1 MKRALFWA
9 PAFLAVLLLCGNQA
23 VSTSVLRNGPAIA
36 PQALPAPAGAS
47 GHPPSAAA
55 RLEYGRLPMIFMAN
69 RGQLDPRVLY
79 YVPGKEKSLYFTSE
93 GLTLTLNGASER
105 WAVKL
110 DFVGANPAVRPE
122 GVEETDAVVSY
133 FKGQP
138 DEWKTGLP
146 TYSKVVYRDL
156 WPGIDLVYAGADGRL
171 KYEFIVSPGSDPSW
185 IRLAYSGADRVVVND
200 EGRLEVTTPAGSFT
214 DGRPVAIQEA
224 GGGRKSVEV
233 AYVLEDPA
241 TFGRITG
248 LSAAAQTADLDGR
261 AALSVFSNVG
271 DSGQEPGNY
280 VYGFEV
286 GPYDRSLP
294 FVIDPAVLI
303 YCGYLGGAG
312 IDQAFGIAVDTTGNA
327 YITGTTYSLETSF
340 PETAGPD
347 LTFNGGQT
355 DAFVAK
361 VNAAGTALVYCG
373 YIGGSSNDS
382 AYGIAVDG
390 TGAAYVAGY
399 TASFESSF
407 PVTVGPDLVYNSSN
421 DAFVA
426 KINSSGTALVY
437 CGYIGGS
444 SSETA
449 SGIAVNSSGNAIV
462 VGYTQSTAGTF
473 PEVGGPDLSHN
484 GDIDAFIAKVNASG
498 SALSYCGYIGGDG
511 YDTGRGVAVD
521 GSGAAYITGTAA
533 STQTTFPETG
543 GPDLTHNG
551 GYDAFVAKVNSSG
564 TLVYCGYV
572 GGSDNDE
579 GRSIAVDASGSAYL
593 TGNTLS
599 TETTFPETMGPDL
612 THNGGQDA
620 FIAKVN
626 SAGTALAYCGFLG
639 GWNYEYGNG
648 IAVDGSG
655 SVYLAGQ
662 VSSSQADFPVTVG
675 PDLTYGGVVD
685 GFVAKLNPA
694 GTKYVYCGYLGG
706 SASDKGNAIALDSA
720 GNAYI
725 AGETQST
732 EADFPVKAGPD
743 LTQNGDNDAF
753 IARVSYW
760 DIWHPTHAVGDFDG
774 DGADEAALDFGAS
787 GAWLYDDGSWKQL
800 TPYNP
805 EGLVAA
811 NIDGDRSDEL
821 LGDMGYLGLYSWDND
836 AWSPLSGANI
846 DGLAAGDID
855 GDGVGEVAG
864 DFGPGGLW
872 IYDDGVWKQASG
884 VNADY
889 VAAASL
895 AAFGDEEFVVDFG
908 AVGLWRRTTV
918 WTQLSGVNADYV
930 TFGRVSTAGTQQL
943 FGDFAATGL
952 WQWTGGVWTQLSGV
966 DADYMIASDVD
977 GSGGEELFVDFG
989 TTGLWR
995 WDGAAWAQLSN
1006 INADFMIGTDL
1017 NNDGE
1022 VEVIGDFGTLGIWLW
1037 GGAGWTQLSAVNPE
1051 NMMAGDFDGDTQ
1063 AEIMADFGTL
1073 GVYLWDSGVW
1083 SQVSAN
1089 NPE

>member
-1 MKRALFWA
+1 MPL
-9 PAFLAVLLLCGNQA
+9 
-23 VSTSVLRNGPAIA
+23 
-36 PQALPAPAGAS
+36 
-47 GHPPSAAA
+47 
-55 RLEYGRLPMIFMAN
+55 
-69 RGQLDPRVLY
+69 
-79 YVPGKEKSLYFTSE
+79 
-93 GLTLTLNGASER
+93 
-105 WAVKL
+105 
-110 DFVGANPAVRPE
+110 
-122 GVEETDAVVSY
+122 
-133 FKGQP
+133 
-138 DEWKTGLP
+138 
-146 TYSKVVYRDL
+146 
-156 WPGIDLVYAGADGRL
+156 
-171 KYEFIVSPGSDPSW
+171 
-185 IRLAYSGADRVVVND
+185 
-200 EGRLEVTTPAGSFT
+200 
-214 DGRPVAIQEA
+214 
-224 GGGRKSVEV
+224 
-233 AYVLEDPA
+233 
-241 TFGRITG
+241 
-248 LSAAAQTADLDGR
+248 
-261 AALSVFSNVG
+261 
-271 DSGQEPGNY
+271 
-280 VYGFEV
+280 
-286 GPYDRSLP
+286 
-294 FVIDPAVLI
+294 VIDPAVLI

-312 IDQAFGIAVDTTGNA
+312 IDQAFGIAVDITGNA

-340 PETAGPD
+340 PDTAGPD

-444 SSETA
+444 SSDTA
-449 SGIAVNSSGNAIV
+449 SGIAVNASGNAYVI
-462 VGYTQSTAGTF
+462 GDTQSTA
-473 PEVGGPDLSHN
+473 
-484 GDIDAFIAKVNASG
+484 
-498 SALSYCGYIGGDG
+498 
-511 YDTGRGVAVD
+511 
-521 GSGAAYITGTAA
+521 
-533 STQTTFPETG
+533 TTFPETG
-543 GPDLTHNG
+543 GPDLRTTAATTPSSPRSTPRDRRFLTADISEAKTTILRRAVAVDGSGNAYITGYAASTEGTFPDAVGPDLTFNG
-551 GYDAFVAKVNSSG
+551 GQDAFVAKVNSSG
-564 TLVYCGYV
+564 TALVYCGYV
-572 GGSDNDE
+572 GGSAEDK
-579 GRSIAVDASGSAYL
+579 GMSIAVDASGNAYL

-599 TETTFPETMGPDL
+599 TEASFPETAGPDL

-620 FIAKVN
+620 FVAKVN
-626 SAGTALAYCGFLG
+626 ASGTALVYCGYLG
-639 GWNYEYGNG
+639 GWNYEYGYG
-648 IAVDGSG
+648 IAVDAAGFA
-655 SVYLAGQ
+655 YLAGS
-662 VSSSQADFPVTVG
+662 VTTGQAEFPVTVG

-685 GFVAKLNPA
+685 GFVAKLDPS

-706 SASDKGNAIALDSA
+706 SASDISYAIAIDGA
-720 GNAYI
+720 GNVYI
-725 AGETQST
+725 AGQTESTQ
-732 EADFPVKAGPD
+732 ADFPVVAGPD
-743 LTQNGDNDAF
+743 LTANGDKDAF

-774 DGADEAALDFGAS
+774 DGADEAALDFGAI
-787 GAWLYDDGSWKQL
+787 GAWLYDDGSWKLL

-805 EGLVAA
+805 ESLAAA

-846 DGLAAGDID
+846 DGLAAGDND
-855 GDGVGEVAG
+855 GDGADEIAG

-895 AAFGDEEFVVDFG
+895 AAFGDEEFVADFG
-908 AVGLWRRTTV
+908 AVGLWRRTTG

-952 WQWTGGVWTQLSGV
+952 WLWTGGVWTQLSGV

-1006 INADFMIGTDL
+1006 INADFMIGDDL

-1022 VEVIGDFGTLGIWLW
+1022 CEVIGDFGTLGIWLW

-1051 NMMAGDFDGDTQ
+1051 NMMAGDFDGDNQ
-1063 AEIMADFGTL
+1063 DEILADFGTL
-1073 GVYLWDSGVW
+1073 GVYQWDSGVW